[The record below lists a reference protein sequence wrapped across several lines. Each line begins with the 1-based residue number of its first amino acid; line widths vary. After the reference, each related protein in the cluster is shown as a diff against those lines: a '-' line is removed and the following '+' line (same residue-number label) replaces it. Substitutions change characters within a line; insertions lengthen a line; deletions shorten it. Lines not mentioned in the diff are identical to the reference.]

1 MALLTG
7 EPRTASVTAADDL
20 AVLVIHK
27 QALHATLGQR
37 PGLVQEMAEIVAV
50 RRAGLRAIQE
60 LQAAPAGQKA
70 EVQRS
75 AGELVQRMLRFF
87 GL

>member
-1 MALLTG
+1 
-7 EPRTASVTAADDL
+7 
-20 AVLVIHK
+20 
-27 QALHATLGQR
+27 
-37 PGLVQEMAEIVAV
+37 MAEIVAV
-50 RRAGLRAIQE
+50 RRVGLRAIQD